1 MNTVQRIHHYLKE
14 REQSIKAFLTGKKE
28 TSEAEELHHLRL
40 EIKKTRATVSLL
52 SAVNKGSKIKE
63 RLGPYRALFKQA
75 GKIRELQLHESY
87 LKKHK
92 ILPEVP
98 AYKKLIQ
105 AETNSELR
113 RLMALKKDKSLLRL
127 AKTTLVNGKEQLV
140 LNEEKL
146 RDHLMIEQEHILH
159 LLKKDKLKISETH
172 DLRKRIKSYH
182 FLSTLLPPRKKL
194 LKGLDRFQEL
204 LGKWHDY
211 EVFGEELKKAE
222 KLKQLPVKERRRIS
236 RLKPKVIG
244 KRNALFQ
251 KIDKKRFDV
260 ASN

>member
-1 MNTVQRIHHYLKE
+1 MKE
-14 REQSIKAFLTGKKE
+14 REQSIKAFLTGKRE
-28 TSEAEELHHLRL
+28 TPEVEDLHHLRL

-63 RLGPYRALFKQA
+63 RLAPYRALFKQA

-87 LKKHK
+87 LKKHN
-92 ILPEVP
+92 ILPELP
-98 AYKKLIQ
+98 AYQKLIQ
-105 AETNSELR
+105 AETEAELR
-113 RLMALKKDKSLLRL
+113 RLMALKKDKRLLRL
-127 AKTTLVNGKEQLV
+127 ANTQLVNGKERLV
-140 LNEEKL
+140 LDEEKL
-146 RDHLMIEQEHILH
+146 RDYLMVEQEHILH

-182 FLSTLLPPRKKL
+182 FLSTLLPPKKKR

-222 KLKQLPVKERRRIS
+222 KLKQLPGKERKRIS
-236 RLKPKVIG
+236 RLTPKVIG
-244 KRNALFQ
+244 KRNALFL
-251 KIDKKRFDV
+251 KIDKKRFEV
-260 ASN
+260 ANN